1 MKGRLLQSGDE
12 ACADSA
18 ADSEL
23 ESRYV
28 YDAKGRVSSVSNGN
42 VSRGYAYD
50 GYGRLNRE
58 TVTIDGRTRS
68 SSYGYDGQH
77 RPVALVYHGGEV
89 ITTTYGSPG
98 VAVGLSSSEH
108 GVMVD
113 GVKLDEAGRMTAL
126 RFPAGGNL
134 WRTQSYYG
142 WKEAG
147 GGGMLASLKVG
158 LREGGEERLS
168 RGYVY
173 NGFGEIA
180 TLREGDASYGFA
192 YDGLGRLK
200 SAYGR
205 TYAYDGAS
213 RLTTFNGQTYGYGD
227 AGPYHAVDRIGGQDR
242 FDYDANGNVVK
253 RNKGLDGEQ
262 ALVWD
267 AQNRLSQVRNKSGD
281 LVEQYWYGVEG
292 ARVKKTSGGTT
303 TYTFFAHYEEEVT
316 GTVTTAVSHYSF
328 GGLRFAV
335 KRGAA
340 LHHLHG
346 DHLGSTS
353 LTTDTAGAATASR
366 AYYAYGAERSSTG
379 ELQTDRTFTG
389 QKRDATGLMYY
400 NARYYDPALG
410 TFVSPDSLVPD
421 PGMVVDYNRFH
432 YARGN
437 PLRYVDPTGHNPLSP
452 EWERGFAKEHALPP
466 SADDRRD
473 RLVSVT
479 LRGPATGKLNW
490 GDSDWQS
497 YHMNKFPILI
507 GLVAFAGVG
516 ADQTWNFADR
526 NDQEQFLELTGG
538 VLELANKIGTAIGG
552 GVEKGLFRLRRLLG
566 GFVTFSRQPDATT
579 APSICE
585 NVSGVSSGTPAC
597 AQGTLIEFYGPI
609 FGSNNKVWVGGT
621 VVHEL
626 AHIINNHHC
635 VPLGGGQCQKP
646 EVFFKGY
653 DEINNMPFR
662 KLTGYAMRVSVD
674 ARRGEYWAEGL
685 AVWVYGSGFKG
696 ARLTLVQATSI
707 DLMMQR

>member
-1 MKGRLLQSGDE
+1 M
-12 ACADSA
+12 
-18 ADSEL
+18 
-23 ESRYV
+23 
-28 YDAKGRVSSVSNGN
+28 
-42 VSRGYAYD
+42 
-50 GYGRLNRE
+50 
-58 TVTIDGRTRS
+58 
-68 SSYGYDGQH
+68 
-77 RPVALVYHGGEV
+77 

-98 VAVGLSSSEH
+98 VAEGLNSSEH

-158 LREGGEERLS
+158 LREGGDERLS

-180 TLREGDASYGFA
+180 ALREEETSYAFA

-242 FDYDANGNVVK
+242 FDYDANGNAVK
-253 RNKGLDGEQ
+253 RNKGLEGEQ

-335 KRGAA
+335 KRGTA

-421 PGMVVDYNRFH
+421 PGMVIDYNRFL
-432 YARGN
+432 YVRGN
-437 PLRYVDPTGHNPLSP
+437 PLRYSDPKGFEPYPFDDNWKQEFKVKHSRPPGSGDRVARLISLSVLGSSSQTTIWNAHDWTHYQRNRREVLTNVISEHGIKINMNWPLDDLTESNNLALLLEGIVEFGYTVGLVTGGGYQAGLARIG
-452 EWERGFAKEHALPP
+452 EILGGQ
-466 SADDRRD
+466 
-473 RLVSVT
+473 VSWT
-479 LRGPATGKLNW
+479 RGPAGW
-490 GDSDWQS
+490 GTCRENVACALGRSVSFYNSLFKSNPDHVRATAVHEMAHVLHNTSCATV
-497 YHMNKFPILI
+497 M
-507 GLVAFAGVG
+507 GLPS
-516 ADQTWNFADR
+516 TC
-526 NDQEQFLELTGG
+526 ELQF
-538 VLELANKIGTAIGG
+538 
-552 GVEKGLFRLRRLLG
+552 GLFLG
-566 GFVTFSRQPDATT
+566 IGFGLEGHDTHVITQ
-579 APSICE
+579 
-585 NVSGVSSGTPAC
+585 
-597 AQGTLIEFYGPI
+597 YGKA
-609 FGSNNKVWVGGT
+609 NQW
-621 VVHEL
+621 
-626 AHIINNHHC
+626 
-635 VPLGGGQCQKP
+635 
-646 EVFFKGY
+646 
-653 DEINNMPFR
+653 
-662 KLTGYAMRVSVD
+662 
-674 ARRGEYWAEGL
+674 EYWAE
-685 AVWVYGSGFKG
+685 AVTDWVFK
-696 ARLTLVQATSI
+696 
-707 DLMMQR
+707 DLYRPSDPPPPRNIYRTTPRQRQFINGVFRGQ